1 MGIVVL
7 PSRSLKLLPILG
19 VPSLASLPEPT
30 DRRGLERACSAVR
43 RGLRG
48 LAAWPVRRVFSVGRL
63 TGTPELAE
71 LAEDSV
77 VTGCREVC
85 RCSAGRHRRA
95 SGLSA
100 LRRRV
105 ALRSCPLPRR
115 DFCPLPRDIGRKA
128 GDSSSSSSS
137 SSLRPGLW
145 IENLPNRLNLGF
157 FRLSISS
164 SSDSDSD
171 ELDVRYSSS
180 SKVGDLRTA
189 AGGTCSRLVME
200 GRRP

>member
-1 MGIVVL
+1 M
-7 PSRSLKLLPILG
+7 
-19 VPSLASLPEPT
+19 
-30 DRRGLERACSAVR
+30 
-43 RGLRG
+43 
-48 LAAWPVRRVFSVGRL
+48 
-63 TGTPELAE
+63 
-71 LAEDSV
+71 
-77 VTGCREVC
+77 
-85 RCSAGRHRRA
+85 
-95 SGLSA
+95 LSA

-145 IENLPNRLNLGF
+145 IENFPNRLNLGF

-171 ELDVRYSSS
+171 SDELDVRYSSS
-180 SKVGDLRTA
+180 SNVGDLRTGA
-189 AGGTCSRLVME
+189 AGTCSRVVVE
-200 GRRP
+200 GRRPWLSAF